1 MKTTKLSG
9 LGEAAFDRLCAT
21 AGDAERRSLF
31 SLLESL
37 PKSQHAVIE
46 KAAAAWAMTCL
57 EKGFV
62 AGAKAG
68 GAGVD
73 RLVNA

>member
-1 MKTTKLSG
+1 MKTVQLSES
-9 LGEAAFDRLCAT
+9 GEAAFDKLCAT
-21 AGDAERRSLF
+21 AGDSERKTLF

-37 PKSQHAVIE
+37 PKEKHLAIE

-68 GAGVD
+68 GEGLALLANV
-73 RLVNA
+73 